1 MDSFKQG
8 ILRDKLAQLACRQK
22 SLLQLAHNQKNID
35 LKILAYQQMK
45 RSHSNKNGQDS
56 SEHYC
61 AKSLGRNPISGLLI
75 HNEGHNASCANGST
89 MATKMPAVCSVLDS
103 GSNQFQTAFKRF
115 ISSSEINGTS
125 DVPVGVLASEGTGQ
139 PYSNLT
145 FEDIPLGIENA
156 LLGLDPSSRFTCAD
170 LSSVDGHLETAEPG
184 SRSPDSIFVDST
196 INITDKGKVT
206 VHKNK
211 HQAIDERQQNSDKC
225 QPLESPN
232 LEEHNRQAD
241 RVVPVAFGDVS
252 ENERPQWN
260 VLGQTSTSLD
270 YHMDNHTVN
279 TQAEMKMQV
288 CIDTKRKTRRVSLKK
303 LISMGKLKPGKD
315 ALSFQLQVFQSR
327 KHIIDSHKCV
337 T

>member
-8 ILRDKLAQLACRQK
+8 ILRDKLAQLTCRQK

-45 RSHSNKNGQDS
+45 RSHPNKNGQDS
-56 SEHYC
+56 SSHYC
-61 AKSLGRNPISGLLI
+61 AKSLGSNPISGLLT

-89 MATKMPAVCSVLDS
+89 MATKMPAVCSVPDS
-103 GSNQFQTAFKRF
+103 GSNQFQTAFKIF
-115 ISSSEINGTS
+115 ISSSEINGTR

-139 PYSNLT
+139 HYSNLT

-156 LLGLDPSSRFTCAD
+156 LLGLDPSSRLTSD
-170 LSSVDGHLETAEPG
+170 LSSVDDHLETSEPG
-184 SRSPDSIFVDST
+184 SRSLDSICVNST
-196 INITDKGKVT
+196 INITDKSKVIG
-206 VHKNK
+206 HKNK
-211 HQAIDERQQNSDKC
+211 HQAIDERQQNSKKC

-241 RVVPVAFGDVS
+241 RAVPVAFGDVS

-260 VLGQTSTSLD
+260 VSGQTSTSLD
-270 YHMDNHTVN
+270 YRMDNHTVN

-288 CIDTKRKTRRVSLKK
+288 CVDTKRKTRRVSLRK
-303 LISMGKLKPGKD
+303 LISMEKLKPGKD
-315 ALSFQLQVFQSR
+315 VLSFQLQVFQSK
-327 KHIIDSHKCV
+327 KHIIDNHECV